1 MIAQWRPLLLVMHVL
16 SNLHDEPLDFA
27 TSLLQTRARGARAT
41 QHQIQG
47 QGRQKRAVKENTTCT
62 PSQHQDALD
71 TNDQMVKRSNK
82 TLIWELT
89 SQGRIQNGF
98 PDWNFVHIPKTGG
111 DSMSISSAPLF
122 PVGMGGANT
131 NAPKL
136 GSEQCFFQQLPPKMA
151 PFGYGQE
158 SYRGK
163 TIFCAVRNPYER
175 AISGACHLLQYMNT
189 SPGEEPPPI
198 NASMLDS
205 FLRTQLDKYKFDK
218 KLGTCFWIPQVEY
231 TEGPLGCTRVI
242 NFAHLEQ
249 EYNSL
254 MEEAGYPLRLGRDIS
269 HRCAARC
276 DYTKDDLDPS
286 TVKLLSDFYAADF
299 EAWGQE
305 FGWTK

>member
-16 SNLHDEPLDFA
+16 ANWHDEPLDFA
-27 TSLLQTRARGARAT
+27 TSLLQT
-41 QHQIQG
+41 QHRIQR
-47 QGRQKRAVKENTTCT
+47 QGRQSRAVKENTACT
-62 PSQHQDALD
+62 PSSDRDIHD
-71 TNDQMVKRSNK
+71 TNVQLVTGSNT
-82 TLIWELT
+82 TLIRELT

-122 PVGMGGANT
+122 PVGMGQANT
-131 NAPKL
+131 DHPKL
-136 GSEQCFFQQLPPKMA
+136 GYEQCFFYQLPPKMV
-151 PFGYGQE
+151 PPGYGQE
-158 SYRGK
+158 VYRGK

-175 AISGACHLLQYMNT
+175 AISGACHLLQYMAA
-189 SPGEEPPPI
+189 SRGLGEPPPI

-205 FLRTQLDKYKFDK
+205 FLRTQLDMYKVNK
-218 KLGTCFWIPQVEY
+218 KQGACFWIPQVEY

-254 MEEAGYPLRLGRDIS
+254 MEEAGYNLKLGRDLS
-269 HRCAARC
+269 HRCAAKC

-286 TVKLLSDFYAADF
+286 TVKLLSDLYAADF
-299 EAWGQE
+299 ETWGQA